1 MRCAVDVDYRTIV
14 RLEPARAIVRLEP
27 ARAIGVATA
36 CVTFAA
42 WDDAR
47 PASERVV
54 VATEPAAAY
63 ESGAFYRR
71 ELPYLLAVLDGLAPN
86 LVIVDGH
93 VWLAG
98 GQPGLGAHLHAAL
111 AGRAAIVGVAKRP
124 FAGAAAVPVLR
135 GAGANPLY
143 VSAVGIDVGEAVAG
157 LRAMHGPFRIP
168 TLLKRVDR
176 LCRDAR

>member
-1 MRCAVDVDYRTIV
+1 MRCAVDVDYRAT
-14 RLEPARAIVRLEP
+14 
-27 ARAIGVATA
+27 GVATA

-42 WDDAR
+42 WDDAA
-47 PASERVV
+47 PTSERVIV
-54 VATEPAAAY
+54 SAAPPAAY

-71 ELPYLLAVLDGLAPN
+71 ELPYLVAILEGLAPSQ
-86 LVIVDGH
+86 VIVDGH
-93 VWLAG
+93 VWLAD

-111 AGRAAIVGVAKRP
+111 GGRAAIVGIAKRP
-124 FAGAAAVPVLR
+124 FAGATAVPVLR

-143 VSAVGIDVGEAVAG
+143 VSAVGIDVREAVAG

-176 LCRDAR
+176 LCRDAPLSS